1 MDNRWNTIEFKHREV
16 LAGEAPARR
25 GVVLIST
32 QFDPTAR
39 RGVSPQAER
48 LSADSQA
55 LLEEAVR
62 VLRFGALL
70 WVYGSPRELA
80 HWGRQ
85 IERLQVHGARML
97 FKYWIA
103 LDVDDAPRDGFLK
116 PAHVGLLLFHKLD
129 ASRKSPTPFP
139 LQAAAVRVPHQNC
152 VACGRTLKDWGGKKH
167 LMNPNGAAPS
177 DVWRDLPRL
186 HVRDNV
192 APDAVLQRVAA
203 MTPVGPGERLH
214 VIQTAPALCHRAEP
228 EPPDLVLTAD
238 ATPAP
243 PLRLRKLERNHV
255 YSADCVAFLE
265 RVAQLHP
272 GGVFDLVFADP
283 PYNLEKSYD
292 TYADALAGRHYLE
305 WCERWLD
312 GMART
317 LKPGGS
323 LFVLN
328 LPRWAMHHAAFLNL
342 RLEFRHWIVW
352 DALSEPRGRMM
363 PAHYALL
370 YYTKPG
376 GKPAFSYAAL
386 VGSRIAAANVNSQR
400 GVTVGDTLPTHVGSD
415 DASAA
420 VQPPDAPKYCLRAAC
435 LRDRKAKGDDA
446 RVELSDVWFDVHRIK
461 HKRDRDAHPCQ
472 LPEKLMERII
482 RLVTRPGDVVFDP
495 FCGAGTTAIAAA
507 KLGRDYV
514 MTELDSNY
522 VRITKAKLAAMKQ
535 AAEATGTA
543 AVPRQSVLRPRKGAS
558 KRAIELAVQQLAREL
573 GRMPTEADLSPELL
587 KQIAL
592 IYPYPGAALKR
603 AKVVLPMGQA

>member
-1 MDNRWNTIEFKHREV
+1 MDNRWNTIEFKHREA

-48 LSADSQA
+48 LSADSRA

-80 HWGRQ
+80 HWGRHN
-85 IERLQVHGARML
+85 ERLQVHGARML

-177 DVWRDLPRL
+177 DVWRDLPRMRI
-186 HVRDNV
+186 RDNIV
-192 APDAVLQRVAA
+192 PDAVLNRIAA

-238 ATPAP
+238 ATPVP

-265 RVAQLHP
+265 RVARLHP

-292 TYADALAGRHYLE
+292 TYADALAERHYLE

-328 LPRWAMHHAAFLNL
+328 LPRWAMHHAAFLNA
-342 RLEFRHWIVW
+342 RLEFRHWIAW
-352 DALSEPRGRMM
+352 DALSEPRGRLM

-376 GKPAFSYAAL
+376 GKPVFHYAPVVSA
-386 VGSRIAAANVNSQR
+386 GATASSRNEVRPPAELSPPAGNQ
-400 GVTVGDTLPTHVGSD
+400 GL
-415 DASAA
+415 A
-420 VQPPDAPKYCLRAAC
+420 VAPVEPPDAPKYCLRAAC
-435 LRDRKAKGDDA
+435 LRARKVRGDDA

-461 HKRDRDAHPCQ
+461 HQRDRDAHPCQ
-472 LPEKLMERII
+472 LPEKLMERLI
-482 RLVTRPGDVVFDP
+482 RLTTRSGDLVFDP
-495 FCGAGTTAIAAA
+495 FCGAGTTAIAAR
-507 KLGRDYV
+507 KLGRDFV
-514 MTELDSNY
+514 VVDLDANY
-522 VRITKAKLAAMKQ
+522 VRITTEKLAAMEQ
-535 AAEATGTA
+535 ARATSGAA
-543 AVPRQSVLRPRKGAS
+543 AVPRQRVARPRKAVS
-558 KRAIELAVQQLAREL
+558 KRAIELALQQLAREL
-573 GRMPTEADLSPELL
+573 GRAPTEADLGPGLL
-587 KQIAL
+587 QQIAL
-592 IYPYPGAALKR
+592 VYPYPGAALKR
-603 AKVVLPMGQA
+603 AKVVLPA